1 MTPEAWFAAIDPEP
15 LIQDVQGEA
24 PRYYPQSQI
33 TSNRLRLF
41 ACAAARQAWYLLSS
55 DARSAIQASERF
67 AQGRATLTDL
77 LATALNQLNQLISA
91 TQLALGAAQAATQG
105 LPLNRYAMNL
115 HLSQPGNYLFA
126 PHAARLAARAVAT
139 HKIGFAPPGQPTPE
153 WHAAWTAAFD
163 AVRATQVD
171 YFRDIFPPPQYKATR
186 NPQWITSTVLALAQ
200 QMDDSGDY
208 SAVPILADALQDA
221 GCEDETL
228 LSGCRT
234 HGNSHVR
241 GNWVVEMV
249 LERI

>member
-1 MTPEAWFAAIDPEP
+1 MTPEAWFAAIDPEH
-15 LIQDVQGEA
+15 LIRDVQGEP
-24 PRYYPQSQI
+24 PRYYPQSQL
-33 TSNRLRLF
+33 TANRLRLF

-55 DARSAIQASERF
+55 DARSAVLASERF

-77 LATALNQLNQLISA
+77 LATAIDQRNRLISA
-91 TQLALGAAQAATQG
+91 TQMALGAAQSASVG

-115 HLSQPGNYLFA
+115 HLNQPGNYLFA

-139 HKIGFAPPGQPTPE
+139 HKVGVAPPGQPTPE

-163 AVRATQVD
+163 AVRASQVE
-171 YFRDIFPPPQYKATR
+171 YFRDIFPPPRYKATR

-200 QMDDSGDY
+200 QMDESGDY

-228 LSGCRT
+228 LRSCRT
-234 HGNSHVR
+234 PANNHVR
-241 GNWVVEMV
+241 GNWVVEMI